1 MPNKSIEKL
10 QQEQRK
16 LEARLRRVQSQA
28 KSEKRKLDT
37 KRKILT
43 GAAVLA
49 EAIDNDEFRELL
61 LQILDKRIT
70 RNSDRVVL
78 ELDVNQD
85 NESTKADVE

>member
-1 MPNKSIEKL
+1 MAGKSIEKL

-70 RNSDRVVL
+70 RNSDRVVM
-78 ELDVNQD
+78 ELDINQD
-85 NESTKADVE
+85 NQSTKTDVE

>member
-28 KSEKRKLDT
+28 KSEKRRLDT

-61 LQILDKRIT
+61 IQILDKRIT
-70 RNSDRVVL
+70 RNSDRVVM
-78 ELDVNQD
+78 ELDINQD
-85 NESTKADVE
+85 NQSTKNNIE

>member
-16 LEARLRRVQSQA
+16 LEARLRKVQSQA

-37 KRKILT
+37 KIKILT

-85 NESTKADVE
+85 NESTKTDVE